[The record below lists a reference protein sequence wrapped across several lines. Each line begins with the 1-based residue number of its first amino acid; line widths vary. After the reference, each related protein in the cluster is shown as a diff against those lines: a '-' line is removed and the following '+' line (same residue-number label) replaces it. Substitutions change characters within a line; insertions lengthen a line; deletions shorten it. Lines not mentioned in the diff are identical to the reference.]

1 MATIGKAVMMN
12 KIIYVFSESDKQK
25 LNDEGLI
32 MLKEDKDNS
41 IFAFAMTDTLKFD
54 MNDLTEYVLSDTLT
68 F

>member
-41 IFAFAMTDTLKFD
+41 IFAFAMTDALKFD